1 MKLGVVGLGQAG
13 GKIVDALLEYDQRTN
28 CHIVHDALTV
38 NTATADLN
46 ALEHIPADA
55 RVLIGKSQVGG
66 QGVGGDNEL
75 GATITTEDI
84 TEIQHV
90 IDTISVHEIDAFLLV
105 AALGGGTGSGAL
117 PVVGRHLKQLYT
129 EPVYG
134 LGILPSTNEGGLY
147 SLNAARS
154 LQTAV
159 RELDNLLIFDND
171 AHRQANESLT
181 GGYAAINRELAT
193 RLGVLFGAGDIDT
206 GTANPESVV
215 DASEIINTLKGGG
228 VSTLGYASQSLEE
241 EDGAEAAGLL
251 SRFKRESSTDSAG
264 GTNRITSLVR
274 RATLGRLTLPV
285 EPANVSI
292 DRGLV
297 IVAGPSDCL
306 NRKGIERGRTWV
318 EEQTGCLSIRG
329 GDYPLPESNT
339 VAVVV
344 LFSGISGADRLHEL
358 RSIGSEAQTTG
369 AERTG
374 SSDRHLESILGDD
387 ADELDSLF

>member
-28 CHIVHDALTV
+28 SHIVHDALAV

-46 ALEHIPADA
+46 ALEHVPADA
-55 RVLIGKSQVGG
+55 RVLIGQSQVGG

-84 TEIQHV
+84 TEIQQI
-90 IDTISVHEIDAFLLV
+90 IDTIPVHEIDAFLLV

-159 RELDNLLIFDND
+159 RELDNLLVFDND

-228 VSTLGYASQSLEE
+228 VSTLGYASQSLDE
-241 EDGAEAAGLL
+241 EDGTEAAGLL
-251 SRFKRESSTDSAG
+251 SRLTGESSPDSAG
-264 GTNRITSLVR
+264 GKNRITSLVR

-306 NRKGIERGRTWV
+306 TRKGIERGRTWV

-329 GDYPLPESNT
+329 GDYPLSEANT
-339 VAVVV
+339 VAVAV
-344 LFSGISGADRLHEL
+344 LFSGISGADRLREL
-358 RSIGSEAQTTG
+358 RSVGSEAQTTNS
-369 AERTG
+369 ERAG
-374 SSDRHLESILGDD
+374 SSDCHLESILGDD
-387 ADELDSLF
+387 VDKLDSLF